1 MLAPASE
8 ARRPNGASAPPSYY
22 GQPALKPSLY
32 GWMVAIYVF
41 VGGLAGGA
49 QIIATA
55 ADFMQVPDSAGV
67 VLGGRVIAL
76 AGAILGGLLLIA
88 DLHTKRRFLNM
99 LRIFR
104 PTSPMS
110 IGTYV
115 LMNFGF
121 WSLAALVCGFFGPH
135 WLTLIFGALAA
146 IAGWFMTTY
155 TSSLLAATSTPL
167 WAAAPRFLAVR
178 FASSAM
184 ATAAA
189 ALCIIALVQQ
199 ALPAAALANIA
210 LVALIIE
217 LIASIV
223 ALALYAANGVL
234 GPLRKLPWGAVHLF
248 GAQIL
253 GAAVPIALFILGDIG
268 GDSGVLFLAACA
280 CALAGGLVMR
290 GTLFFAGNESARR
303 PQDYFQ
309 FAEQRR

>member
-1 MLAPASE
+1 MLVPASE
-8 ARRPNGASAPPSYY
+8 APRSNGATAPPTYY
-22 GQPALKPSLY
+22 GQPVLKPSLY
-32 GWMVAIYVF
+32 GWTVAIYVF

-49 QIIATA
+49 QIIATV
-55 ADFMQVPDSAGV
+55 ADFLEVPDSAGV

-88 DLHTKRRFLNM
+88 ELHTKWRFFNM

-115 LMNFGF
+115 LMSFGF

-135 WLTLIFGALAA
+135 WLTLIFGGLAG

-155 TSSLLAATSTPL
+155 TGSLLAATSTPM
-167 WAAAPRFLAVR
+167 WAAAPRSLAVR

-189 ALCIIALVQQ
+189 ALCIIALVLD
-199 ALPAAALANIA
+199 ARPAAALGNVA

-217 LIASIV
+217 LIASVV
-223 ALALYAANGVL
+223 ALALYSANGVL
-234 GPLRKLPWGAVHLF
+234 GPLRKLPWGAVHLL

-253 GAAVPIALFILGDIG
+253 GEAVPIALFILGDIG
-268 GDSGVLFLAACA
+268 PDSGVLFLVASACT
-280 CALAGGLVMR
+280 LAGGLLMR
-290 GTLFFAGNESARR
+290 GSLFFAGNESAQR
-303 PQDYFQ
+303 PQDYFR
-309 FAEQRR
+309 FTEQ